1 MSIFDFFRKKE
12 VPNVNNGTAKNDCSL
27 NNPTNRFSFD
37 NFEKDLPEIL
47 DIAEYNI
54 TQLME
59 SMGKRLNHEWSWG
72 QREPSMFSPMN
83 LCLYYE
89 KYVLCICVT
98 LYREL
103 NGEGQF
109 CMESQNI
116 DDLIDL
122 CTKYNMTPCLFVIDS
137 YSGIPLMSEPYLT
150 DARTHE
156 LIDFSKLVEDNGDI
170 ISEWELL
177 INGINRVLNNLVKE
191 GARISSYC
199 NIPGSFP
206 NIFYNKEGENCF
218 AIVRSIPGGLSKE
231 KYIIHSESLQ
241 KLNSIKGYFIDVL
254 WGNMAWIVDDLRD
267 TQLKRS
273 DYPFYID
280 CHINAKPIE
289 EAIKEY
295 DFVEI
300 VEDESKYYGEG
311 YNDSF

>member
-1 MSIFDFFRKKE
+1 MGIFDLFNKNKDIAE
-12 VPNVNNGTAKNDCSL
+12 PNVNDGSERIVVGQNIQ
-27 NNPTNRFSFD
+27 TNRFSFD

-47 DIAEYNI
+47 DIAENSI

-59 SMGKRLNHEWSWG
+59 SMGKEYNVEWSWG

-83 LCLYYE
+83 LCLYYD
-89 KYVLCICVT
+89 KYVLCIYVT
-98 LYREL
+98 LYREQ

-109 CMESQNI
+109 CMEPQNM
-116 DDLIDL
+116 DDLISL

-137 YSGIPLMSEPYLT
+137 YSGAPLVPIPYLT

-156 LIDFSKLVEDNGDI
+156 LIDFSELTEDNGDI
-170 ISEWELL
+170 MSEWELL
-177 INGINRVLNNLVKE
+177 INGINRVLNNLAKE

-206 NIFYNKEGENCF
+206 NIFYTKDGENCY

-231 KYIIHSESLQ
+231 KYNIRSESLQ
-241 KLNSIKGYFIDVL
+241 KFIGLKGFFIDVL
-254 WGNMAWIVDDLRD
+254 WGNLAWILDDLKD

-280 CHINAKPIE
+280 CHINTKPIE
-289 EAIKEY
+289 EAIKECA
-295 DFVEI
+295 FIEI
-300 VEDESKYYGEG
+300 VEGES
-311 YNDSF
+311 